1 MNAKIKKSACSV
13 DNVLRL
19 CLCCGSRTRDML
31 LKINDVLCLSH
42 KRHVNHVTTKC
53 KSTLHT
59 HTDKLQLSINPAI
72 TINMLHI
79 YDIIRRVNYLP
90 QVSQVP
96 CPLDKIPRAMPMSFL
111 GVNFSSTF
119 PSHGN
124 SRWLPETGSTCDI
137 TKVVHI

>member
-1 MNAKIKKSACSV
+1 MLPR
-13 DNVLRL
+13 NV
-19 CLCCGSRTRDML
+19 
-31 LKINDVLCLSH
+31 KAPY
-42 KRHVNHVTTKC
+42 
-53 KSTLHT
+53 T

-90 QVSQVP
+90 RVSQVP